1 MEYFERLFLK
11 DNKKKEFLNEISKS
25 GSSNDNINFKYNLL
39 ESEIGL
45 YNAGG
50 SCYMA
55 SIIQILIHL
64 EKFLKIFLRKKPNN
78 KSTLSYI
85 FYNFINEIVSSSS
98 PIEIKEFSY
107 KYHKINPKFSGRYG
121 NNPMT
126 FFTEFITQLNKENN
140 NNDIL
145 NLFKGQK
152 EIIFE
157 GMDELNYNED
167 FLFYLV
173 SLNENIYNIYDAI
186 DDIKELEG
194 DDQLKFKEK
203 IIVEPEILIFNV
215 EINNIEYNFKEILY
229 INKTQY
235 NLKAINRY
243 TDFHSTA

>member
-1 MEYFERLFLK
+1 LK

-173 SLNENIYNIYDAI
+173 SLNTKKTSLYDFIYGAI

>member
-1 MEYFERLFLK
+1 MEYLERLFLK

-64 EKFLKIFLRKKPNN
+64 EKFLKIFLRKKPDD

-85 FYNFINEIVSSSS
+85 FYNFINEIVSSRS

>member
-1 MEYFERLFLK
+1 MTDSLNRLTYL
-11 DNKKKEFLNEISKS
+11 LNSK
-25 GSSNDNINFKYNLL
+25 
-39 ESEIGL
+39 IGL

-64 EKFLKIFLRKKPNN
+64 EKFLNIFLRKEPCNT
-78 KSTLSYI
+78 SSLSYI
-85 FYNFINEIVSSSS
+85 FYNFINEIASSKS
-98 PIEIKEFSY
+98 PIEIKEFSS
-107 KYHKINPKFSGRYG
+107 KYSKINPKFSGRYG

-145 NLFKGQK
+145 KLFKGQK

-173 SLNENIYNIYDAI
+173 SLNENIYSIYDAI

-215 EINNIEYNFKEILY
+215 EINNIGYNFEEILY
-229 INKTQY
+229 INNSKY

>member
-1 MEYFERLFLK
+1 MA
-11 DNKKKEFLNEISKS
+11 DSLNYLLNSK
-25 GSSNDNINFKYNLL
+25 
-39 ESEIGL
+39 IGL

-64 EKFLKIFLRKKPNN
+64 EKFLKIFLRKKTNN

-173 SLNENIYNIYDAI
+173 SLNTKKTSLYDFIYGAI

-215 EINNIEYNFKEILY
+215 EINNIEYNFEEILY

>member
-1 MEYFERLFLK
+1 MTDSLNRLTYL
-11 DNKKKEFLNEISKS
+11 LNSK
-25 GSSNDNINFKYNLL
+25 
-39 ESEIGL
+39 IGL

-64 EKFLKIFLRKKPNN
+64 EKFLNIFLRKEPCNT
-78 KSTLSYI
+78 SSLSYI
-85 FYNFINEIVSSSS
+85 FYNFINEIASSKS
-98 PIEIKEFSY
+98 PIEIKEFSS
-107 KYHKINPKFSGRYG
+107 KYSKINPKFSGRYG

-145 NLFKGQK
+145 KLFKGQK

-173 SLNENIYNIYDAI
+173 SLNEEKTSLYDFI
-186 DDIKELEG
+186 FDNDEKELEG

-229 INKTQY
+229 INKTKY

>member
-1 MEYFERLFLK
+1 MEYLEGLFWK
-11 DNKKKEFLNEISKS
+11 DNKKKKFLNEISKS
-25 GSSNDNINFKYNLL
+25 GSSNDDINFKYNLL
-39 ESEIGL
+39 NSKIGL

-64 EKFLKIFLRKKPNN
+64 EKFLNIFLKKKPC
-78 KSTLSYI
+78 KSSLSYI
-85 FYNFINEIVSSSS
+85 FYNFINEIASSKS
-98 PIEIKEFSY
+98 PIEIKEFSS
-107 KYHKINPKFSGRYG
+107 KYSKINSKFSGRYG

-145 NLFKGQK
+145 KLFKGQK

-173 SLNENIYNIYDAI
+173 SLNENIYSIYDAI

-229 INKTQY
+229 INKTKY

>member
-1 MEYFERLFLK
+1 
-11 DNKKKEFLNEISKS
+11 
-25 GSSNDNINFKYNLL
+25 
-39 ESEIGL
+39 
-45 YNAGG
+45 
-50 SCYMA
+50 MA

-64 EKFLKIFLRKKPNN
+64 DKFLKIFLRKKPDD

-173 SLNENIYNIYDAI
+173 SLNTKKTSLYDFIYDAT
-186 DDIKELEG
+186 DDTKESEG

-215 EINNIEYNFKEILY
+215 EINNIEYNFEEILV

>member
-1 MEYFERLFLK
+1 MTDSLNRLTYL
-11 DNKKKEFLNEISKS
+11 LNSK
-25 GSSNDNINFKYNLL
+25 
-39 ESEIGL
+39 IGL

-64 EKFLKIFLRKKPNN
+64 EKFLNIFLKKKPC
-78 KSTLSYI
+78 KSSLSYI
-85 FYNFINEIVSSSS
+85 FYNFINEIASSKS
-98 PIEIKEFSY
+98 PIEIKEFSS
-107 KYHKINPKFSGRYG
+107 KYSKINSKFSGRYG

-145 NLFKGQK
+145 KLFKGQK

-173 SLNENIYNIYDAI
+173 SLNEEKTSLYNFIYDN
-186 DDIKELEG
+186 DEKELEG

-215 EINNIEYNFKEILY
+215 EINNIEYKFEDTIY
-229 INKTQY
+229 INNKTKY

>member
-1 MEYFERLFLK
+1 
-11 DNKKKEFLNEISKS
+11 
-25 GSSNDNINFKYNLL
+25 
-39 ESEIGL
+39 
-45 YNAGG
+45 
-50 SCYMA
+50 MA